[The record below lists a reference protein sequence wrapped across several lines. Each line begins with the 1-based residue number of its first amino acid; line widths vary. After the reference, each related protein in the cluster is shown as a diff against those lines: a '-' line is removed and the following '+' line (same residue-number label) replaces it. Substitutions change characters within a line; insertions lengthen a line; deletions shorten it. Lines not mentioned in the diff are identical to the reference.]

1 MFKLSKKSLS
11 KLQGVHP
18 DLVRVVE
25 RAIQISTVDFMV
37 GEGVRTL
44 AKQMHY
50 VRIGASKTVKKGRH
64 VRENNKNGYG
74 CAVDLWALYDI
85 DRDGDLDI
93 SWVEKH
99 YTPIAVAMKT
109 AAKELNIPIEWG
121 VDLWKWDG
129 PHFQLPWSEYP

>member
-37 GEGVRTL
+37 GEGVRTIE
-44 AKQMHY
+44 KQKEY
-50 VRIGASKTVKKGRH
+50 IRTGASKTMKSRH
-64 VRENNKNGYG
+64 LTGH
-74 CAVDLWALYDI
+74 AVDLWALYDI

-99 YTPIAVAMKT
+99 YEPIAVAMKA
-109 AAKELNIPIEWG
+109 AAKDLNIPIEWG

-129 PHFQLPWSEYP
+129 PHFQLPWKDYP